1 MNDLELLQYAD
12 EYFARHLDKGFWS
25 ALSDDI
31 KGGALAMALS
41 DVTAQINGLSL
52 NSISPGSA
60 AAKAVAE
67 QAVFL
72 ARNYDSIS
80 EGKTVTSEGAEGVSA
95 GYSLLNGTA
104 SGISFRAMPFIK
116 QARCAFLS
124 NSVRLSRG

>member
-12 EYFARHLDKGFWS
+12 EYFANHLDKGFWS
-25 ALSDDI
+25 GLGDDV

-41 DVTAQINGLSL
+41 DILAQVNGLTPDAIAS
-52 NSISPGSA
+52 GSA

-72 ARNYDSIS
+72 ARNYSSLS
-80 EGKTVTSEGAEGVSA
+80 EGKVVTSEGVEGVSS
-95 GYSLLNGTA
+95 GSTLLDGMA
-104 SGISFRAMPFIK
+104 LGLSFRALPFIK
-116 QARCAFLS
+116 QAKRAFLS